1 MTPYRSHPFG
11 PDPAEPAATGLSR
24 RRFLAGAGA
33 AVGAAAVGGGLAGRA
48 LVAPAAPATSPA
60 AKSTSGHGPLVVV
73 TLYGGNDGLN
83 TVVPY
88 ADPAYAKA
96 RPTLGYQAGQV
107 LDLGEGL
114 GLNAKLTGLHQLW
127 QEGHL
132 AIVRGVGYPNPN
144 LSHFASMDIWQ
155 TANVEDGSGAGWL
168 GRWLD
173 RTGPDPLR
181 AVSLGATVPPML
193 HGASRTATALTAA
206 RIDLPAVP
214 GLMSAY
220 SSLEAPGAD
229 RTGLAASIAGSGSDL
244 LQARAELDRLRPSA
258 AAPTTASAQDLAGQ
272 LTVVA
277 QLIAAGCP
285 AEVYEVSLASFDTHA
300 EEKANHES
308 LLGQLDAALTAFLH
322 SVAATPAGRQ
332 VVVMTFSEF
341 GRRPAE
347 NASGGTDHG
356 TAAPLFVLGPGVRGG
371 FYGEEPSLTALDAN
385 ANLVHTVDFR
395 SVYATV
401 LDGVLRADPEAV
413 LGGSYPTLPLL

>member
-1 MTPYRSHPFG
+1 MTPYRM
-11 PDPAEPAATGLSR
+11 DPAQSPEPAPAPAPALSR
-24 RRFLAGAGA
+24 RRFLVGAGA
-33 AVGAAAVGGGLAGRA
+33 AVGAAAVGGGLAAHA
-48 LVAPAAPATSPA
+48 LAAPAAGGPAAGTTPAT
-60 AKSTSGHGPLVVV
+60 GPLVVV

-96 RPTLGYQAGQV
+96 RPTLGYTAGQV

-114 GLNAKLTGLHQLW
+114 GLNARLAGLHGLW
-127 QEGHL
+127 QQGHL

-144 LSHFASMDIWQ
+144 LSHFQSMDIWQ
-155 TANVEDGSGAGWL
+155 TANVEDGSGPGWL

-193 HGASRTATALTAA
+193 RGASRTATALTAA
-206 RIDLPAVP
+206 RIELPP
-214 GLMSAY
+214 ETGLLSAY
-220 SSLEAPGAD
+220 SSLQAPGPD
-229 RTGLAASIAGSGSDL
+229 RTGLAAAIAGSGSDL
-244 LQARAELDRLRPSA
+244 LQARTELDRLPPA
-258 AAPTTASAQDLAGQ
+258 ATGADPAGTTRDLAGQ
-272 LTVVA
+272 LDVVA

-285 AEVYEVSLASFDTHA
+285 AEVYQVSLASFDTHA

-308 LLGQLDAALTAFLH
+308 LLGQLDTALTGFLH
-322 SVAATPAGRQ
+322 SVAATPAGRK

-356 TAAPLFVLGPGVRGG
+356 TAAPLFVLGPTVRGG
-371 FYGEEPSLTALDAN
+371 FHGDEPSLTALDSN

-401 LDGVLRADPEAV
+401 LDRVLGTDPEAV
-413 LGGSYPTLPLL
+413 LGGSYPVLPLL